1 MMHKSRTTKHNATLS
16 VLMQHRAF
24 INHPRKSYQ
33 PGNKMSASLSA
44 ATLLPAV
51 FLVQLVIVVNGQ
63 YQFYGAQTQYL
74 LVQVPGELDKI
85 CST

>member
-1 MMHKSRTTKHNATLS
+1 
-16 VLMQHRAF
+16 
-24 INHPRKSYQ
+24 
-33 PGNKMSASLSA
+33 MSASLSA

-85 CST
+85 NSTFSRPRNRGFKFSDLQCTQNIAYTVSHKT

>member
-1 MMHKSRTTKHNATLS
+1 
-16 VLMQHRAF
+16 
-24 INHPRKSYQ
+24 
-33 PGNKMSASLSA
+33 MSSSLSA

-85 CST
+85 NSTFSRPRNRGSKFSDLQCTQYFAYTVSHKT